1 MGLFDRFKKKKEAV
15 EEEAPAVEEY
25 SYVEG
30 CETYVTDHG
39 FLVLVPEVKPPFQV
53 LIVDNGEHKQILV
66 ENMNNHKNIDFG
78 DIKTSYNKIED
89 GIYTFG
95 LLPEEARRQ
104 KMEFNRRLTDR
115 EHPPIAG
122 TYDVSKQLEAE

>member
-1 MGLFDRFKKKKEAV
+1 MGLFDRFKKKKDDV
-15 EEEAPAVEEY
+15 QEEAPVVESY
-25 SYVEG
+25 DYVEG
-30 CETYVTDHG
+30 CESYVTDQG

-78 DIKTSYNKIED
+78 DIKTSYSKVED
-89 GIYTFG
+89 GVYTFG

-104 KMEFNRRLTDR
+104 KMEFNRRITDR

-122 TYDVSKQLEAE
+122 TYDVSNQL

>member
-1 MGLFDRFKKKKEAV
+1 M
-15 EEEAPAVEEY
+15 
-25 SYVEG
+25 
-30 CETYVTDHG
+30 
-39 FLVLVPEVKPPFQV
+39 LVPEVKPPFQV

-78 DIKTSYNKIED
+78 DIKTSYHKIED

-104 KMEFNRRLTDR
+104 KMEFNRRVTDR

-122 TYDVSKQLEAE
+122 TYDVSKQLQEQ

>member
-1 MGLFDRFKKKKEAV
+1 
-15 EEEAPAVEEY
+15 
-25 SYVEG
+25 
-30 CETYVTDHG
+30 
-39 FLVLVPEVKPPFQV
+39 
-53 LIVDNGEHKQILV
+53 
-66 ENMNNHKNIDFG
+66 MNNHKNIDFG

-104 KMEFNRRLTDR
+104 KMEFNRRVTDR

>member
-1 MGLFDRFKKKKEAV
+1 MGLFDRFKKKKEDV
-15 EEEAPAVEEY
+15 QEEAPVIETY
-25 SYVEG
+25 NYVEG
-30 CETYVTDHG
+30 CETYVTDQG

-78 DIKTSYNKIED
+78 DIKTSYSKIED
-89 GIYTFG
+89 GVYTFG

-104 KMEFNRRLTDR
+104 KMEFNRRITDR

-122 TYDVSKQLEAE
+122 TYDVSKQLEG

>member
-1 MGLFDRFKKKKEAV
+1 MGLFDRFRKKKDDV
-15 EEEAPAVEEY
+15 QEEAPVVESY
-25 SYVEG
+25 DYVEG
-30 CETYVTDHG
+30 CESYVTDQG

-78 DIKTSYNKIED
+78 DIKTSYSKVED
-89 GIYTFG
+89 GVYTFG

-104 KMEFNRRLTDR
+104 KMEFNRRITDR

-122 TYDVSKQLEAE
+122 TYDVSNQL

>member
-1 MGLFDRFKKKKEAV
+1 MGLFDRLKKKKEVEVV
-15 EEEAPAVEEY
+15 EEKKEETY

-30 CETYVTDHG
+30 CDTYVTDQG

-53 LIVDNGEHKQILV
+53 VIAENGDHKQILV
-66 ENMNNHKNIDFG
+66 ENMNNHKSVDFG
-78 DIKTSYNKIED
+78 DIKTSYYTIDD
-89 GIYTFG
+89 GIYVFS

-104 KMEFNRRLTDR
+104 KMEFNKRLTDR

-122 TYDVSKQLEAE
+122 TYDVSNQL

>member
-1 MGLFDRFKKKKEAV
+1 MGLFDRFKKKKEV
-15 EEEAPAVEEY
+15 QEEEAPQVEEY
-25 SYVEG
+25 VYVEG
-30 CETYVTDHG
+30 CQSYVTDQG
-39 FLVLVPEVKPPFQV
+39 FLVIIPEVKPPFQI

-78 DIKTSYNKIED
+78 DIKASYNTVED
-89 GIYTFG
+89 GVFAFS

-104 KMEFNRRLTDR
+104 KMEFNRRVTDR

-122 TYDVSKQLEAE
+122 TYDVSNQLRG

>member
-1 MGLFDRFKKKKEAV
+1 MGLFDRFKKKKEDV
-15 EEEAPAVEEY
+15 QEEAPVIETY
-25 SYVEG
+25 NYVEG
-30 CETYVTDHG
+30 CETYVTDQG

-78 DIKTSYNKIED
+78 DIKTSYSKVED
-89 GIYTFG
+89 GVYTFG

-104 KMEFNRRLTDR
+104 KMEFNRRITDR

-122 TYDVSKQLEAE
+122 TYDVSKQLEG

>member
-1 MGLFDRFKKKKEAV
+1 MGLFDRFKKKKEDV
-15 EEEAPAVEEY
+15 QEEAPVIETY
-25 SYVEG
+25 NYVEG
-30 CETYVTDHG
+30 CETYVTDQG
-39 FLVLVPEVKPPFQV
+39 FLVLIPEVKPPFQV

-78 DIKTSYNKIED
+78 DIKTSYSKIED
-89 GIYTFG
+89 GVYTFG

-104 KMEFNRRLTDR
+104 KMEFNRRITDR

-122 TYDVSKQLEAE
+122 TYDVSKQLEG